1 LKKRTEQNNIFKFP
15 EKRNGERKKDNRK
28 TETEEK
34 QKNNTWPTDE
44 ERFTLK
50 SWVCQTKKIA
60 LKDQELKRG
69 KYIKFHTF
77 TACRVHGKKNI
88 S

>member
-1 LKKRTEQNNIFKFP
+1 VRE
-15 EKRNGERKKDNRK
+15 KKDNRK

-34 QKNNTWPTDE
+34 QKTILGQQMSSSLHKKLGLPD
-44 ERFTLK
+44 
-50 SWVCQTKKIA
+50 QKIA